1 VLLAYMRPRNCQR
14 KPPAPNQ
21 SPTRSLT
28 LEMAPWY
35 TALFGAFGRGGVRGR
50 SLVASAV
57 ATLLTLVGGSQVVGA
72 NTAGTLQSS
81 GLAVAPAGQAA
92 TTVHGTFE
100 AIASDGPNS
109 ATTGYYVRVANTLYR
124 LQGKSSYPFK
134 ARQPIDVTGSIH
146 ADVITVSSVSGSS
159 NGAAASVAAL
169 PTTGTF
175 HVLVEL
181 VYWTSPDSVTQTQA
195 QQQFAST
202 DNTWFQRASY
212 GALGLKATAT
222 GWMQIAPPAS
232 CDNAGT
238 IQIEGDQAAANAGY
252 NLASFDHFA
261 YYYPSCSGAPAGQG
275 DVPGSHTWLN
285 GEMNTW
291 ASVHELGHNLGLA
304 HSNFA
309 LCTDNG
315 QMVPYSATCTYIEY
329 GDPDSAMG
337 NGGAAGMYA
346 ASQEAYLGWLGSG
359 THAITNVTA
368 TGSYALVPYES
379 RNGGSQALTVTDS
392 AGTTFWIEY
401 RQPVGDDLSIPASG
415 VLIRT
420 IDPQAGETSSAIY
433 DMSAGARSYAL
444 PVGASWFNPIGHMTV
459 TVKSASGSGAMVSI
473 AMGVSPPTAPT
484 SAQATAANG
493 GAATVS
499 WTAPTTSG
507 SSALTSYTVT
517 SNPAGVTRTV
527 TGSPPASLA
536 TVSGLTNG
544 TSYTF
549 TVTATNADFATS
561 PASAPSN
568 AVTPKA
574 VGCLAGNTC
583 PSAPSQVAVKMLTP
597 STVTTSGA
605 FLGQVAIIPPTSSP
619 TTICS
624 YRIDEAINGVWA
636 TLVTQS
642 ATTYTTPAMAT
653 ASGQYQFRAWSVGCN
668 GTDSASAT
676 YSGPFYPMTSDQ
688 SAAAFGSSW
697 TLMADPSA
705 YGGSY
710 EKTTT
715 TGASA
720 TVSGTFYHLGLIFQ
734 YSPAGGKVTV
744 YVDGVSKGS
753 INLYAASTNERV
765 LAFEWGLAPPGAHTV
780 KVVLTSTGTG
790 GGKTVA
796 FDGFTE
802 LASGW
807 RVIPSPN
814 PSGGSGSSLYG
825 ISCTSSTSCAAAGGY
840 LDGSGTNQSLAETW
854 NGTAWSISAN
864 PLAGTQSLLVKVSCT
879 SSTSCVAVGGYL
891 NGLGTNQTLVERW
904 NGASWS
910 IMSSPNEGN
919 GDNFLASISCASA
932 TSCVA
937 IGTYTD
943 GTGALQELAETW
955 NGFAWT
961 VATSPGVDSLFGL
974 SCASSTSCVAV
985 GRSVDSSGVNHTLA
999 ETWNGSVWSVVLTP
1013 SSTGNAYLTSVSC
1026 TAPTWCV
1033 AVGTYVSSLEQTLVE
1048 SWNGT
1053 SWTVVASPNQSGD
1066 NNVLTA
1072 VSCTSSSSCVAV
1084 GSLVNAASVSEAL
1097 VESWNGT
1104 GWTIV
1109 PSPGQGG
1116 SVLNSVSCT
1125 SSARCTA
1132 VGSGGSGTLVE
1143 SP

>member
-1 VLLAYMRPRNCQR
+1 V
-14 KPPAPNQ
+14 
-21 SPTRSLT
+21 
-28 LEMAPWY
+28 
-35 TALFGAFGRGGVRGR
+35 GGR
-50 SLVASAV
+50 SLVAGAA
-57 ATLLTLVGGSQVVGA
+57 ATLLIFLGGSQTGGA
-72 NTAGTLQSS
+72 AASASLQRS
-81 GLAVAPAGQAA
+81 GLAVAPAGQDA

-109 ATTGYYVRVANTLYR
+109 AAIGYYVRVANTLYR

-134 ARQPIDVTGSIH
+134 PRQPIDVTGSIH

-169 PTTGTF
+169 PTAGTL

-181 VYWTSPDSVTQTQA
+181 VYWTGTTPDSVTQAQA
-195 QQQFAST
+195 QAQFGTT

-232 CDNAGT
+232 CADAGT

-291 ASVHELGHNLGLA
+291 VSVHELGHNLGLL

-309 LCTDNG
+309 VCTDNG
-315 QMVPYSATCTYIEY
+315 QIVPYSATCTYIEY
-329 GDPDSAMG
+329 GDPDSAMD

-420 IDPQAGETSSAIY
+420 IDPQEGETSSAIY
-433 DMSAGARSYAL
+433 DMSAGAQSYAL

-459 TVKSASGSGAMVSI
+459 TVKTVSRSGATVSI
-473 AMGVSPPTAPT
+473 RTGVKPPAAPT
-484 SAQATAANG
+484 NAQATAANG
-493 GAATVS
+493 GGANVS

-517 SNPAGVTRTV
+517 SNPAVATQTV

-536 TVSGLTNG
+536 TVSGLANG

-549 TVTATNADFATS
+549 SVTATNADSATS

-574 VGCLAGNTC
+574 TGCLGGNTC

-605 FLGQVAIIPPTSSP
+605 FLGQVAISPPTSTP

-624 YRIDEAINGVWA
+624 YRIDEAINGVWT

-653 ASGQYQFRAWSVGCN
+653 GSGQYQFRAWSVGCN
-668 GTDSASAT
+668 GTESASAT
-676 YSGPFYPMTSDQ
+676 YSGPFYPTTVDQ
-688 SAAAFGSSW
+688 SAAVTGSSW
-697 TLMADPSA
+697 TLIADPSA

-715 TGASA
+715 IGASA
-720 TVSGTFYHLGLIFQ
+720 SVSGTFYNLGLMFQ

-744 YVDGVSKGS
+744 YVDGISNS
-753 INLYAASTNERV
+753 SLNLYAPGTNERA
-765 LAFEWGLAPPGAHTV
+765 LAFEWGSGPSAKMHTV
-780 KVVLTSTGTG
+780 KVVLTGTGTG
-790 GGKTVA
+790 GGQTVA

-864 PLAGTQSLLVKVSCT
+864 PLPGTQSLLVKVSCT

-919 GDNFLASISCASA
+919 GDNFLASISCASS

-937 IGTYTD
+937 LGTYTD

-961 VATSPGVDSLFGL
+961 VATSPGADSLFGL

-999 ETWNGSVWSVVLTP
+999 ESWNGSVWSVVPTP
-1013 SSTGNAYLTSVSC
+1013 SSTDNAYLTSVSC
-1026 TAPTWCV
+1026 TAPTSCV
-1033 AVGTYVSSLEQTLVE
+1033 AVGTHVSSLEQTLVE
-1048 SWNGT
+1048 TWNGT
-1053 SWTVVASPNQSGD
+1053 SWTIVASPNQSGD

-1072 VSCTSSSSCVAV
+1072 VSCASSSSCVAV

-1097 VESWNGT
+1097 VESWNGK

-1109 PSPGQGG
+1109 PSSGQGG

-1125 SSARCTA
+1125 TSARCTG
-1132 VGSGGSGTLVE
+1132 VGGNGSGTLVE
-1143 SP
+1143 AP